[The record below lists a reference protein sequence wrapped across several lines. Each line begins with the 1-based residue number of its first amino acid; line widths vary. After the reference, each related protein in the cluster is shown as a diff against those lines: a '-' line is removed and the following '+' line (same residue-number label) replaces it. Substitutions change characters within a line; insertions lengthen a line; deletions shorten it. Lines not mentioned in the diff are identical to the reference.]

1 MAIKV
6 IATEGSIGRQL
17 LIIKKKKYMYT
28 PEDISKVFEILD
40 EAEDDETKIHAQ
52 EIAEQSIFSARQIK
66 KLRYIK
72 RYMTEVEYRVLI
84 SCKYYISS
92 LEKYIKRRIKI
103 EKGKKIKK
111 IS

>member
-6 IATEGSIGRQL
+6 ISTEASIGLQL
-17 LIIKKKKYMYT
+17 LIVKKKKYMYT
-28 PEDISKVFEILD
+28 PEDVSKVFEILD

-52 EIAEQSIFSARQIK
+52 AIADQTMFSGRQIK

-72 RYMTEVEYRVLI
+72 KHMTEIEYKVLI

-103 EKGKKIKK
+103 ERDKKVK
-111 IS
+111 

>member
-1 MAIKV
+1 MTKRV
-6 IATEGSIGRQL
+6 ISTEASIGRQL
-17 LIIKKKKYMYT
+17 LIVKKKKYIYT
-28 PEDISKVFEILD
+28 PEDVSKVFEILD

-52 EIAEQSIFSARQIK
+52 EIADQSIFSARQIK

-72 RYMTEVEYRVLI
+72 RHMTEIEYRVLI

-103 EKGKKIKK
+103 ERDKKVK
-111 IS
+111 